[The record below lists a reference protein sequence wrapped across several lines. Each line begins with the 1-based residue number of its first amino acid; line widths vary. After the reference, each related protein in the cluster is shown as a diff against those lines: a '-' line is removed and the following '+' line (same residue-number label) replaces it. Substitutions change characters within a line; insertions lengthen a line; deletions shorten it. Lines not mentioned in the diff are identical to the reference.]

1 MQKTRERILDTL
13 EQQHSASAHE
23 LASAFGMTA
32 ANLRHHLAILQDE
45 GRVEV
50 IAERPT
56 GGRGR
61 PEQVYALS
69 QAAQPDNLAGL
80 AGSLLA
86 VLAEA
91 SIAKRPETRLRHA
104 ARRLA
109 GYRAEARGAA
119 SARLV
124 GATRRLN
131 ALGYRA
137 GWEARLGGPRIVLGH
152 CPYAAIIDDHPELC
166 QMDAELLAELLGQP
180 VEQLTKLR
188 PGPEGTPQCI
198 FQFKT

>member
-1 MQKTRERILDTL
+1 
-13 EQQHSASAHE
+13 
-23 LASAFGMTA
+23 
-32 ANLRHHLAILQDE
+32 
-45 GRVEV
+45 
-50 IAERPT
+50 
-56 GGRGR
+56 
-61 PEQVYALS
+61 LS

-104 ARRLA
+104 AQRLA
-109 GYRAEARGAA
+109 GDKAETRGAA

-131 ALGYRA
+131 TLGYRA
-137 GWEARLGGPRIVLGH
+137 GWEARPGGPQIVLGH

-166 QMDAELLAELLGQP
+166 QMDAELLAELLGQS
-180 VEQLTKLR
+180 VEQLAKLQ